1 MARPLLEREAV
12 NEDEVGGWHDDPC
25 RARWGCFLPDL
36 TRLASGSSTTNLP
49 RRHIGNNVAKCKP
62 SAEKTASVVENKAER
77 NTVQAFTLDERLGRD
92 SESILKLGLCDLR
105 LARDSRWPWLILVPQ
120 RPEVSEIFDLTPLD
134 QAMLTFE
141 QVTVGTALKKATG
154 AEKINIA
161 AIGNI
166 VRQLHVHV
174 VARIENDPN
183 WPGPIWGFG
192 QSVPYEEKAFE
203 AMKHRILEA
212 FQ

>member
-1 MARPLLEREAV
+1 
-12 NEDEVGGWHDDPC
+12 
-25 RARWGCFLPDL
+25 
-36 TRLASGSSTTNLP
+36 
-49 RRHIGNNVAKCKP
+49 
-62 SAEKTASVVENKAER
+62 
-77 NTVQAFTLDERLGRD
+77 VQPFILDERLGRD

-120 RPEVSEIFDLTPLD
+120 RPDVSEIFDLTPLD
-134 QAMLTFE
+134 QAVLTFE
-141 QVTVGTALKKATG
+141 QVTVGAALKKATG

-174 VARIENDPN
+174 VARFENDPN
-183 WPGPIWGFG
+183 WPGPIWGFETA
-192 QSVPYEEKAFE
+192 VPYEEEAFQ
-203 AMKHRILEA
+203 AMKSRILEA